1 MARPQKSGLDYFPL
15 NVDMDQDDK
24 VMLIESEFGI
34 VGFGIIVKMLCKI
47 YSNGYFYEWG
57 EKEQLLFSKRINVDK
72 NEVIAC
78 INSAIKWDLFDQDIY
93 IKYNVLTSQGI
104 QKRFIEAV
112 GRRKT
117 LDIVEEY
124 WLIDIPENEKM
135 TVNIINVDIN
145 SVNVDINE
153 KIVDINS
160 QSKVKKRKV
169 KESKVNQ
176 SKKEEEIS
184 VDDDN
189 LFTFLESNF
198 GRTISPIELEQVMDW
213 EKDFNDEIIK
223 YAITLCCN
231 NNAKNINYL
240 NAILNSWKS
249 KGFTKIE
256 ECKNESNKRK
266 DNKSYKNQQPVREEI
281 VPEWINQNIK
291 KEPYKMGEDE
301 KTDKLI
307 ESMAIEYGNTSA
319 IEMLKENKKYK
330 PNPELLKKLEKYKKD
345 TKVN

>member
-24 VMLIESEFGI
+24 IMLIESEFGI
-34 VGFGIIVKMLCKI
+34 TGFGIIVKMLCKI

-78 INSAIKWDLFDQDIY
+78 INSAIKWDLFDSNMY
-93 IKYNVLTSQGI
+93 EKYRILTSKGI

-117 LDIVEEY
+117 LEIVEEY
-124 WLIDIPENEKM
+124 WLIDIPESEKM
-135 TVNIINVDIN
+135 TVILINVDIN
-145 SVNVDINE
+145 EENADING

-160 QSKVKKRKV
+160 QSKEKKRKE
-169 KESKVNQ
+169 KKSKVNQ
-176 SKKEEEIS
+176 SKNDEEIS
-184 VDDDN
+184 VDDN

-198 GRTISPIELEQVMDW
+198 GRTISPVEFEQVIDW
-213 EKDFNDEIIK
+213 QNDFNDEIIK

-240 NAILNSWKS
+240 NAILNNWKS

-256 ECKNESNKRK
+256 ECKNESGKRK
-266 DNKSYKNQQPVREEI
+266 DNQSYQNQQPVREEI
-281 VPEWINQNIK
+281 VPDWFNKNPSVIPPTAEEQ
-291 KEPYKMGEDE
+291 
-301 KTDKLI
+301 
-307 ESMAIEYGNTSA
+307 A
-319 IEMLKENKKYK
+319 EMDNSLKEIYK
-330 PNPELLKKLEKYKKD
+330 PNPELQARLRSKYGKKNAK
-345 TKVN
+345 